1 MLWAVVHNS
10 SLILKEGSE
19 FGWGVSAKFCGGVP
33 QRWSGFVLAWHC
45 TNPSEL
51 MPATPAFKPYGG
63 VGTEQTPALIFSISQ
78 NRTNSQ
84 NVSKLPTS
92 HGDAEEKLR
101 PASAWTRPTLY
112 ACGHRP
118 STSPDI
124 WSLSASL
131 PLAALGHP
139 LPGCPHR
146 LLENILATQW
156 RDTETTPTV
165 LGTSPS
171 ST

>member
-1 MLWAVVHNS
+1 MLWAVAHNS
-10 SLILKEGSE
+10 SLVLKEGSE

-45 TNPSEL
+45 TDQSEL
-51 MPATPAFKPYGG
+51 MPAMPAFKPYGG
-63 VGTEQTPALIFSISQ
+63 GGHRADTGPHLLHLSEQDKQPERKQAANLAW
-78 NRTNSQ
+78 RC
-84 NVSKLPTS
+84 
-92 HGDAEEKLR
+92 GGKLR
-101 PASAWTRPTLY
+101 PASAWTRPTLS

-139 LPGCPHR
+139 PPGCPRR